1 MTKNILKPKYKSK
14 LPKKMFVIII
24 SFFELTTIST
34 GFMIIKFQYNLKK
47 IYIFLITL
55 LLTNCEFIVNASRE
69 HT

>member
-47 IYIFLITL
+47 NIYILDHATTHKL
-55 LLTNCEFIVNASRE
+55 
-69 HT
+69 